1 MVLLNT
7 CLRCGQPTRQP
18 ATGRPRLYCSDQCR
32 KRAQRSRRQALIT
45 EATAPAESA
54 VDRALLGLP
63 ADILG
68 LPRDPDEAVAQAVGQ
83 ALAAVRVLGL
93 CGEMGRSQL
102 RWRCAKA
109 AEEIRDTLRRYFTM
123 EAGESAGLLRRTRQ
137 PDEPETP
144 S

>member
-45 EATAPAESA
+45 EAAAPAESA

-63 ADILG
+63 GELLG

-83 ALAAVRVLGL
+83 ALTAVRVLGL
-93 CGEMGRSQL
+93 CGERGRSQL

-109 AEEIRDTLRRYFTM
+109 SQEIKATLECYFTM
-123 EAGESAGLLRRTRQ
+123 DSGESPSLLRRTRQ
-137 PDEPETP
+137 SD
-144 S
+144 